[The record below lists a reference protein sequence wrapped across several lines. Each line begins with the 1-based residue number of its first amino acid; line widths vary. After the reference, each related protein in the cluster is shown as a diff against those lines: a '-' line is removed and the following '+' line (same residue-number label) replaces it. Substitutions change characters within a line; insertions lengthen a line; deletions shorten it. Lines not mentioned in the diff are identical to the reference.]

1 MKIDNKISFDFS
13 TGAAS
18 SPRGGLTFRSGPEGD
33 HPQRIGD
40 LRAIMVKHPSASVK
54 PVTNQGRI
62 IREDVLGLILLL
74 VV

>member
-1 MKIDNKISFDFS
+1 MLKS
-13 TGAAS
+13 TTNMAKKEQV
-18 SPRGGLTFRSGPEGD
+18 LLL
-33 HPQRIGD
+33 GD

-62 IREDVLGLILLL
+62 IREYVLGLILLL